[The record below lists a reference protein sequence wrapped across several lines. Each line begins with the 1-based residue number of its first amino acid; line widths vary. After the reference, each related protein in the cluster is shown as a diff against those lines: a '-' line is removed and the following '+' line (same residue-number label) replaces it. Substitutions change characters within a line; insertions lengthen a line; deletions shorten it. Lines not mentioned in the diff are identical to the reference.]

1 MLLTVAAVS
10 SVSHADSGPVCE
22 LGAVGK
28 CWCLTPLA
36 QELWNQDRPGLA
48 VSTVT
53 SGDIYIYLDI
63 AVKGRLIKRA
73 NIHHLIGYT
82 SRVIA

>member
-53 SGDIYIYLDI
+53 SADMYIFRYCSQ
-63 AVKGRLIKRA
+63 G
-73 NIHHLIGYT
+73 
-82 SRVIA
+82 